1 MREGDKNISSNEDK
15 SVDLQRRL
23 TDLLENDQE
32 FSQNESSSMN
42 TTKFEI

>member
-1 MREGDKNISSNEDK
+1 MREGYKNISSNEDK

-32 FSQNESSSMN
+32 FSHNESSSMN